1 MSTPTQVYLEADDEI
16 RGQKFICLSF
26 LSPERVLEKKEIHF
40 FSKFLE
46 FYAMEYKVT
55 ATESFLMGKLRDI
68 QNMLSDVELAVQ
80 NSEVTVVTDASVSAA
95 PATAPFDKAA
105 LVKKISDSR
114 ESLAKTTAAD
124 LEAHVKANMSDFKT
138 PTLQEAYERYMT
150 LHKTK
155 LEDEFHKANHFQ
167 TSIRGLKC
175 RGVYG
180 SYEQATARA
189 QQLHKK
195 DPYFNV
201 YVAEMGAWLPWDPEP
216 EEVQDQQYS
225 NDQLNKLMG
234 AYRENATKRDAF
246 FEEEKRQKMAAAA
259 EAAKKK
265 PVEAVFGESGKEVSA
280 AAVAREVFEG
290 TSGDLVIERKT
301 AEAAEAA
308 TAAAVVGTAD
318 TISLQ

>member
-68 QNMLSDVELAVQ
+68 QNTLSDVELAVQ
-80 NSEVTVVTDASVSAA
+80 NSEVAAAVDASGSAS
-95 PATAPFDKAA
+95 ATFDKAA

-155 LEDEFHKANHFQ
+155 LEDEFHAANHFQ

-234 AYRENATKRDAF
+234 AYRENAAKRDAF
-246 FEEEKRQKMAAAA
+246 FEEEKRQKLAAAA
-259 EAAKKK
+259 AAAKKK
-265 PVEAVFGESGKEVSA
+265 QTEPVFGESGKEVSA
-280 AAVAREVFEG
+280 TAVAREVFEG
-290 TSGDLVIERKT
+290 GSASGDLVIERKA
-301 AEAAEAA
+301 AEAAEKNQ
-308 TAAAVVGTAD
+308 D
-318 TISLQ
+318 TITLQ

>member
-80 NSEVTVVTDASVSAA
+80 NSEVAVVTDASGSSTIA
-95 PATAPFDKAA
+95 FDKAA

-265 PVEAVFGESGKEVSA
+265 PTEAVFGEAGKELPA
-280 AAVAREVFEG
+280 AALAKQIFEESSS
-290 TSGDLVIERKT
+290 SGDLVIERK
-301 AEAAEAA
+301 
-308 TAAAVVGTAD
+308 AAVVGTAD

>member
-1 MSTPTQVYLEADDEI
+1 MAEKAASTEKTQVFLEADDEI
-16 RGQKFICLSF
+16 RGQKYICLSF
-26 LSPERVLEKKEIHF
+26 LSPEKVLTKKDIHF

-55 ATESFLMGKLRDI
+55 ATESFIMGKLKDI
-68 QNMLSDVELAVQ
+68 QSVLSDVELAVE
-80 NSEVTVVTDASVSAA
+80 NGTD
-95 PATAPFDKAA
+95 D
-105 LVKKISDSR
+105 KKILGAKISKAR
-114 ESLAKTTAAD
+114 ETLAGTTAAD

-138 PTLQEAYERYMT
+138 NTLQEAYERYML

-155 LEDEFHKANHFQ
+155 LEDEFHAAGHFQ

-216 EEVQDQQYS
+216 EEVPEQQYS
-225 NDQLNKLMG
+225 NEQLNKLMG
-234 AYRENATKRDAF
+234 AYRENAAKRDAF

-259 EAAKKK
+259 ATKTTTVESKEDVKEAKEAKGAK
-265 PVEAVFGESGKEVSA
+265 EAKEASVSPREI
-280 AAVAREVFEG
+280 AAVLFEG
-290 TSGDLVIERKT
+290 SESRSGDLAIDKKI
-301 AEAAEAA
+301 ANANANANA
-308 TAAAVVGTAD
+308 TAD
-318 TISLQ
+318 TITLQ

>member
-26 LSPERVLEKKEIHF
+26 LSPEKVLEKKEIHF

-80 NSEVTVVTDASVSAA
+80 NVDLTVVVDASGSA
-95 PATAPFDKAA
+95 PATESATLNKAA

-138 PTLQEAYERYMT
+138 PALQEAYERYMT

-155 LEDEFHKANHFQ
+155 LDDEFHAANHFQ

-180 SYEQATARA
+180 SYDQATARA

-216 EEVQDQQYS
+216 EEIQDQQYS

-234 AYRENATKRDAF
+234 AYRENAAKRDAF
-246 FEEEKRQKMAAAA
+246 FEEEKRQKLAAANA
-259 EAAKKK
+259 AAKKK
-265 PVEAVFGESGKEVSA
+265 PVEAVFGESGKEVPA

-290 TSGDLVIERKT
+290 GSASGDLVVERKT
-301 AEAAEAA
+301 AEAAGANQ
-308 TAAAVVGTAD
+308 D
-318 TISLQ
+318 TITLQ

>member
-1 MSTPTQVYLEADDEI
+1 MAAPPQQVYLEADDEI

-26 LSPERVLEKKEIHF
+26 LSPEKVLAKKDIHF

-55 ATESFLMGKLRDI
+55 ATESFLMGKLKDI
-68 QNMLSDVELAVQ
+68 QSVLSDVELAVE
-80 NSEVTVVTDASVSAA
+80 NGTD
-95 PATAPFDKAA
+95 DKKVLGA
-105 LVKKISDSR
+105 KISKAR
-114 ESLAKTTAAD
+114 ETLAGTTAAD

-138 PTLQEAYERYMT
+138 NTLQEAYERYML
-150 LHKTK
+150 LHRTK
-155 LEDEFHKANHFQ
+155 LEDEFHAANHFQ

-216 EEVQDQQYS
+216 EEVPEQQYS

-234 AYRENATKRDAF
+234 AYKENAAKRDAF

-259 EAAKKK
+259 AEVSKVKEMK
-265 PVEAVFGESGKEVSA
+265 EPIFGEKGKEVPA
-280 AAVAREVFEG
+280 TEVARALFEG
-290 TSGDLVIERKT
+290 AHADLVVESKS
-301 AEAAEAA
+301 
-308 TAAAVVGTAD
+308 AD
-318 TISLQ
+318 TITLQ

>member
-1 MSTPTQVYLEADDEI
+1 MATPPQQVYLEADDEI

-26 LSPERVLEKKEIHF
+26 LSPEKVLAKKDIHF

-55 ATESFLMGKLRDI
+55 ATESFLMGKLKDI
-68 QNMLSDVELAVQ
+68 QSVLSDVELAVE
-80 NSEVTVVTDASVSAA
+80 NGTD
-95 PATAPFDKAA
+95 DKKVLGA
-105 LVKKISDSR
+105 KISKAR
-114 ESLAKTTAAD
+114 ETLAGTTAAD

-138 PTLQEAYERYMT
+138 NTLQEAYERYML
-150 LHKTK
+150 LHRTK
-155 LEDEFHKANHFQ
+155 LEDEFHAANHFQ

-216 EEVQDQQYS
+216 EEVPEQQYS

-234 AYRENATKRDAF
+234 AYKENAAKRDAF

-259 EAAKKK
+259 AEVTKVKEMK
-265 PVEAVFGESGKEVSA
+265 EPIFGEKGKEVPA
-280 AAVAREVFEG
+280 TEVARALFEG
-290 TSGDLVIERKT
+290 AHADLVVESKS
-301 AEAAEAA
+301 
-308 TAAAVVGTAD
+308 AD
-318 TISLQ
+318 TITLQ

>member
-68 QNMLSDVELAVQ
+68 QNVLSDVELAVQ
-80 NSEVTVVTDASVSAA
+80 NSETTVVTDASGN
-95 PATAPFDKAA
+95 ATTPTFDKAA

-138 PTLQEAYERYMT
+138 PALQEAYERYMT

-155 LEDEFHKANHFQ
+155 LDDEFHAANHFQ

-301 AEAAEAA
+301 AEAAEA

>member
-1 MSTPTQVYLEADDEI
+1 MAEKAAPTQVFLEADDEI
-16 RGQKFICLSF
+16 RGQKYICLSF
-26 LSPERVLEKKEIHF
+26 LSPEKVLAKKEIFF

-55 ATESFLMGKLRDI
+55 ATESFLMGKLKDI
-68 QNMLSDVELAVQ
+68 QSVLSDVELAIE
-80 NSEVTVVTDASVSAA
+80 NETH
-95 PATAPFDKAA
+95 DKKA
-105 LVKKISDSR
+105 LVAQVSKAR
-114 ESLAKTTAAD
+114 ETLASTTAAD
-124 LEAHVKANMSDFKT
+124 LEAHVKANLSDFKT
-138 PTLQEAYERYMT
+138 ATLQEAYERYML
-150 LHKTK
+150 LHKTR
-155 LEDEFHKANHFQ
+155 LEDEFHAAGNFQ

-216 EEVQDQQYS
+216 EEVTDQQYS

-234 AYRENATKRDAF
+234 SYRENAAKRDAF

-259 EAAKKK
+259 AEAAAAKAK
-265 PVEAVFGESGKEVSA
+265 FSTESKEDTK
-280 AAVAREVFEG
+280 VAGMAPRDIASVLFEDSG
-290 TSGDLVIERKT
+290 SGDLAIDKK
-301 AEAAEAA
+301 
-308 TAAAVVGTAD
+308 AAAAAAD
-318 TISLQ
+318 TITLQ

>member
-68 QNMLSDVELAVQ
+68 QNVLSDVELAVQ
-80 NSEVTVVTDASVSAA
+80 NSEATATDASGSIT
-95 PATAPFDKAA
+95 ATFDKAA

-138 PTLQEAYERYMT
+138 ATLQEAYERYMT

-234 AYRENATKRDAF
+234 AYRENAAKRDAF
-246 FEEEKRQKMAAAA
+246 FEEEKRQKIAAAA

-265 PVEAVFGESGKEVSA
+265 PVEAVFGESGKEVPA

-308 TAAAVVGTAD
+308 VATEAAVVGTAD